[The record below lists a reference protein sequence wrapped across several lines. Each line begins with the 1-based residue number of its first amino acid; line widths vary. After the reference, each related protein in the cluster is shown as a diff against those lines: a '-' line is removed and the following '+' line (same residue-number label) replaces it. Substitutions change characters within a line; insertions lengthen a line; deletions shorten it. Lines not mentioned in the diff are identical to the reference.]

1 MGQTKSRFR
10 QFTDEQWERIEPLL
24 PSNEGRQGH
33 PFRDNRKIV
42 EGIVYRYRAG
52 IPWRDLPREEF
63 GAWQTV
69 WKRHARYA
77 RDGTWDRI
85 LQAILAEADAAGKV
99 DWNVSVDATI
109 CRAHQHGTN
118 TTRPEQDTGAGSNH
132 KNRPFRDCEPA
143 GHGIGRSR
151 GGLTTKIHSAVDGR
165 GRPLANVITGGQR
178 NDGAMLAEVL
188 ADIHVPRH
196 GRGRPRTRPDAVIA
210 DKAYSSG
217 TIRRQLRSRGIAVVI
232 PEKSDTIAA
241 RERRGRRGG
250 RPPKL
255 DADLYRGRNV
265 VERSFALAKQW
276 RALAT
281 RYDKLAI
288 TYRAAVTLCAIL
300 TWLRQLGDT
309 P

>member
-1 MGQTKSRFR
+1 MPATPVMGPGTGSCRQSWLTPTRLEMSIGTSRS
-10 QFTDEQWERIEPLL
+10 TP
-24 PSNEGRQGH
+24 PSAVLISTAQIQLVPSRTQG
-33 PFRDNRKIV
+33 
-42 EGIVYRYRAG
+42 
-52 IPWRDLPREEF
+52 
-63 GAWQTV
+63 
-69 WKRHARYA
+69 AR
-77 RDGTWDRI
+77 
-85 LQAILAEADAAGKV
+85 
-99 DWNVSVDATI
+99 
-109 CRAHQHGTN
+109 
-118 TTRPEQDTGAGSNH
+118 SNH
-132 KNRPFRDCEPA
+132 KNRPPQDCEPA

-165 GRPLANVITGGQR
+165 GRPLANVVTGGQR

-188 ADIHVPRH
+188 ADIHVPRQ
-196 GRGRPRTRPDAVIA
+196 GRGRPRTRPAAVIA

-217 TIRRQLRSRGIAVVI
+217 TIRRQLRERGIAAVI

-241 RERRGRRGG
+241 RQRRGSRGG

-255 DADLYRGRNV
+255 NADLYKGRNV

-281 RYDKLAI
+281 RCDKLAI

-300 TWLRQLGDT
+300 TWLRTLGDT